1 MILLLYL
8 DPGTGSLLLYA
19 IIGIATTFL
28 FFLKKLFSKL
38 KIIIF
43 GKGVSSNK
51 HYGVVIHSEGTRYF
65 STFKNIIEDFI
76 QHEIKL
82 TYITSQK
89 DDIAFS
95 INSPYFEVICPGNEY
110 QTYTFLN
117 NLDADIVVSTT
128 PHLDIYMWKK
138 SKKVKKYIHIF
149 HAPTSI
155 DFYEKYALSFYDIIF
170 SAVKQTESAQKY
182 LDEKR
187 NCNVKQYYS
196 IGCPYLD
203 DLIEQCKK
211 IPRNN
216 EIMTVLYAPSW
227 GIRSSL
233 NTNGRSIISTLL
245 SKQIKVIFRP
255 HPQSFISD
263 KELLDSIIEEF
274 KDQHNFCFDTNTSNL
289 QSMVNSDALIT
300 DFSGIL
306 FDYKIIFNK
315 PLFLASENL
324 NINGYE
330 IEDLP
335 ENLQFDIPYSNL
347 YSKKLTDSVLKNIEN
362 ELSDDASSEVSK
374 DIIYNIGNASH
385 IAFEKIVEIW
395 KDIK

>member
-28 FFLKKLFSKL
+28 FFLKKILSKL
-38 KIIIF
+38 KIKIF
-43 GKGVSSNK
+43 GKGVSSDK
-51 HYGVVIHSEGTRYF
+51 HYGIVIHSEGTRYF
-65 STFKNIIEDFI
+65 STFKKVIDEFI

-95 INSPYFEVICPGNEY
+95 INSPYLEVFCPGNEY
-110 QTYTFLN
+110 QTYAYLN

-170 SAVKQTESAQKY
+170 SAVKQTESAQKF

-187 NCNVKQYYS
+187 NCTIKQYYS
-196 IGCPYLD
+196 VGCPYLD
-203 DLIEQCKK
+203 DMIEQCKK

-216 EIMTVLYAPSW
+216 DSLTVLYAPSW

-233 NTNGRSIISTLL
+233 NTNGKYIISSLL
-245 SKQIKVIFRP
+245 SKKIKVIFRP

-263 KELLDSIIEEF
+263 KDLLDSIIMEF
-274 KDQHNFCFDTNTSNL
+274 KNQPNFCFDSNNSNL

-306 FDYKIIFNK
+306 FDYKVIFNK
-315 PLFLASENL
+315 PIYLASDNL
-324 NINGYE
+324 NIHGYE

-335 ENLQFDIPYSNL
+335 EKLQFDIPYSNL
-347 YSKKLTDSVLKNIEN
+347 YSKKLTDTVLENIEN
-362 ELSDDASSEVSK
+362 ELSCYENSEQSESAIHNV
-374 DIIYNIGNASH
+374 GNASH
-385 IAFEKIVEIW
+385 TVFEKIIEIW
-395 KDIK
+395 KEIK